1 MKKKVAVRCL
11 IGAPIGLALSTIITI
26 AISLTVGDGRF
37 YAVVPELI
45 ADCGT
50 EINAVLLQTIC
61 SLLYG
66 AAWAGASIIW
76 DVDNWSILR
85 QTITHLIICSLCTF
99 PIAYFMHWIKHSVF
113 GILSYFGIF
122 FAIYFIIWMSQYMA
136 IKRRIQQINS
146 EVQKNNYM
154 NK

>member
-1 MKKKVAVRCL
+1 MKKKVIVRCL
-11 IGAPIGLALSTIITI
+11 IGAPLGLALSTLITI

-66 AAWAGASIIW
+66 AAWAGASTIW
-76 DVDNWSILR
+76 ETDHWSILR

-99 PIAYFMHWIKHSVF
+99 PIAYFMRWMDHSVF
-113 GILSYFGIF
+113 GFLSYFGIF
-122 FAIYFIIWMSQYMA
+122 FMIYVIIWISQYMA
-136 IKRRIQQINS
+136 IKKRIRQINS
-146 EVQKNNYM
+146 EVQKNNRM
-154 NK
+154 DQ

>member
-1 MKKKVAVRCL
+1 MKKKVAIRCL
-11 IGAPIGLALSTIITI
+11 IGAPIGLAISNLI
-26 AISLTVGDGRF
+26 AIVISVIVGDGRF
-37 YAVVPELI
+37 YAVAPELI
-45 ADCGT
+45 ADYGT

-76 DVDNWSILR
+76 EVDNWSILR

-99 PIAYFMHWIKHSVF
+99 PIAYFMRWMNHSIF
-113 GILSYFGIF
+113 GVLSYFGIF

-136 IKRRIQQINS
+136 IKKRIQQINS
-146 EVQKNNYM
+146 EVQKNNHM
-154 NK
+154 DK

>member
-1 MKKKVAVRCL
+1 MKKKVATRCL
-11 IGAPIGLALSTIITI
+11 IGALIGLAISNLI
-26 AISLTVGDGRF
+26 AIVISLIVGDGRF

-66 AAWAGASIIW
+66 AAWAGASIVW
-76 DVDNWSILR
+76 EVDNWSILR

-99 PIAYFMHWIKHSVF
+99 PIAYFMRWMNHSVF
-113 GILSYFGIF
+113 GTLSYFGSF
-122 FAIYFIIWMSQYMA
+122 FAIYFIIWMSQYIA
-136 IKRRIQQINS
+136 IKKRIQQINN
-146 EVQKNNYM
+146 EVQKNNHM
-154 NK
+154 DK

>member
-1 MKKKVAVRCL
+1 MKKKVAIRCL

-26 AISLTVGDGRF
+26 AISLTVRDGRF

-50 EINAVLLQTIC
+50 EINAVLLQTVC

-76 DVDNWSILR
+76 EVDNWSILR

-99 PIAYFMHWIKHSVF
+99 PIAYFMRWMDHSVF

-136 IKRRIQQINS
+136 IKKRIQQINS
-146 EVQKNNYM
+146 EVQKNNHM
-154 NK
+154 DK

>member
-1 MKKKVAVRCL
+1 M

-26 AISLTVGDGRF
+26 AISLTVRDGRF

-50 EINAVLLQTIC
+50 EINAVLLQTVC

-76 DVDNWSILR
+76 EIDNWSILR

-99 PIAYFMHWIKHSVF
+99 PIAYFMRWMDHSAF

-122 FAIYFIIWMSQYMA
+122 FAIYFIIWMSQYMT
-136 IKRRIQQINS
+136 IKKRIQQINS
-146 EVQKNNYM
+146 AVQKNNHM
-154 NK
+154 DK

>member
-1 MKKKVAVRCL
+1 MKKKVVIRCL
-11 IGAPIGLALSTIITI
+11 IGAPIGLTLSTIITI
-26 AISLTVGDGRF
+26 AISLIVGDGHY

-76 DVDNWSILR
+76 EIDNWSILR
-85 QTITHLIICSLCTF
+85 QTTTHLIVCSLCTF
-99 PIAYFMHWIKHSVF
+99 PIAYFMRWMNHSIL

-122 FAIYFIIWMSQYMA
+122 FAIYFVIWISQYMA
-136 IKRRIQQINS
+136 IKKRIQQINS
-146 EVQKNNYM
+146 KVERNNHTE
-154 NK
+154 K

>member
-1 MKKKVAVRCL
+1 MKKKVVIRCF
-11 IGAPIGLALSTIITI
+11 IGAPMGLTLSTIITI
-26 AISLTVGDGRF
+26 AISLIVGDGHY

-66 AAWAGASIIW
+66 AAWTGASIIW
-76 DVDNWSILR
+76 KIDSWSILR
-85 QTITHLIICSLCTF
+85 QTTTHLIVCSLCTF
-99 PIAYFMHWIKHSVF
+99 PIAYFMRWMNHSIL

-122 FAIYFIIWMSQYMA
+122 FAIYFVIWISQYMA
-136 IKRRIQQINS
+136 IKKRIQQINRMV
-146 EVQKNNYM
+146 ERNHHTEK
-154 NK
+154 